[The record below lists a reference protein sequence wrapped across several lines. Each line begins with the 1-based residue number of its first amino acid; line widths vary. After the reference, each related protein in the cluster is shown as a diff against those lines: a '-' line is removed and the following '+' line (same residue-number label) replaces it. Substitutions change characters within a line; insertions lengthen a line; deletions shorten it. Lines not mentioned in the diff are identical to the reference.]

1 MFKLDEQKRPK
12 ILLSNTAHL
21 PETLPYW
28 LTFKGGELFVDLI
41 QLVWVIVESFMASF
55 TRSDAVSI
63 IFDFISE

>member
-1 MFKLDEQKRPK
+1 MCNTSH
-12 ILLSNTAHL
+12 LL
-21 PETLPYW
+21 ETLPYW
-28 LTFKGGELFVDLI
+28 MTFKEGELFVDLI